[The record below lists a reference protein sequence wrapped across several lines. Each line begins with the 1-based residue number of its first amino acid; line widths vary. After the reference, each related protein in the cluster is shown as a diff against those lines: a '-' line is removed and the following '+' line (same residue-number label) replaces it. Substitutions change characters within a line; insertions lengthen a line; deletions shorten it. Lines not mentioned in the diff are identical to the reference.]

1 MGDYSELLAR
11 KHVAVMAAGFD
22 HGPLSDAMF
31 GYQRDVTAFALR
43 QGRAALFL
51 DTGLGKTLCQLEW
64 ARQVAEHTGKPVLI
78 LAPLA
83 VAAQTVRE
91 AARFGIGPA
100 RVVREQAAVGD
111 GINIANYEMLQ
122 AFDPTA
128 FGGVVLDE
136 SSILKSFMG
145 ATKRRLTEAFADTPY
160 RLACTA
166 TPAPNDH
173 MELLNHAEF
182 LGIIRPNEALS
193 RWFVNDTSTASQSWR
208 LKGHAVDD
216 FWSWVASWARCVG
229 KPSDLGY
236 DDAGFDLPALDLRQH
251 TIQTDLSEQRGD
263 TLFRIPDMSATSMH
277 REKRMTTDERAARVA
292 SIVAADPG
300 ESWIVWCDTDY
311 EAKALMT
318 RIPGAVEVSGS
329 MPLATKEER
338 LTGFSEGRI
347 RVLVSKPRLAGFGL
361 NWQHCGRMAF
371 AGLSFS
377 YEAYYQAVRRCWRF
391 GQKRAVQVHVVM
403 ADTERAIVDAVT
415 RKSADHDEM
424 KAAMYRAMRRASRTH
439 QRVASYNPTIPMEVP
454 AWLRTAA

>member
-1 MGDYSELLAR
+1 MSDYTSLLAR
-11 KHVAVMAAGFD
+11 KRVAAQPVGFD
-22 HGPLSDAMF
+22 ASPLPDAMF
-31 GYQRDVTAFALR
+31 GYQRDVTTFALK

-51 DTGLGKTLCQLEW
+51 DTGLGKTYCQLEW
-64 ARQVAEHTGKPVLI
+64 ARQVAEHTGKPVLV

-100 RVVREQAAVGD
+100 RVVREQAAVGP
-111 GINIANYEMLQ
+111 GINIANYEMLA

-136 SSILKSFMG
+136 SSILKSFQG
-145 ATKRRLTEAFADTPY
+145 STKRALVDAFASTPY

-182 LGIIRPNEALS
+182 LGVIRANEALS

-208 LKGHAVDD
+208 LKGHAETD
-216 FWSWVASWARCVG
+216 FWSWVASWARCIG

-251 TIQTDLSEQRGD
+251 TIQTDLSEQRGE

-277 REKRMTTDERAARVA
+277 REKRMTTDDRAEKVA
-292 SIVAADPG
+292 AIVAAEPA
-300 ESWIVWCDTDY
+300 EPWIVWCDTDY
-311 EAKALMT
+311 EAAALMA

-329 MPLATKEER
+329 MPLKVKEDR
-338 LTGFSEGRI
+338 LVGFSEGRI

-361 NWQHCGRMAF
+361 NWQHCARVAF

-391 GQKRAVQVHVVM
+391 GQKRAVHVHVVM

-415 RKSADHDEM
+415 RKGADHDEM
-424 KAAMYRAMRRASRTH
+424 KAAMYRAMRRASREH
-439 QRVASYNPTIPMEVP
+439 MRLAVYNPTIPMEVP

>member
-1 MGDYSELLAR
+1 M
-11 KHVAVMAAGFD
+11 
-22 HGPLSDAMF
+22 
-31 GYQRDVTAFALR
+31 
-43 QGRAALFL
+43 
-51 DTGLGKTLCQLEW
+51 
-64 ARQVAEHTGKPVLI
+64 AEHTAKPVLI

-83 VAAQTVRE
+83 VASQTVRE

-100 RVVREQAAVGD
+100 CVVREQSAVAA

-122 AFDPTA
+122 AFDPA
-128 FGGVVLDE
+128 SFGGIVLDE

-145 ATKRRLTEAFADTPY
+145 ATKRRLVEVFAGTPY

-216 FWSWVASWARCVG
+216 FWAWVASWARCVG

-277 REKRMTTDERAARVA
+277 REKRLTTDERAAKVA
-292 SIVAADPG
+292 AIVAAEPA
-300 ESWIVWCDTDY
+300 EPWVVWCDTDY
-311 EAKALMT
+311 EAGALMA
-318 RIPGAVEVSGS
+318 RIPDAVEVSGS
-329 MPLATKEER
+329 MPLALKEER
-338 LTGFSEGRI
+338 LTAFAEGRV

-361 NWQHCGRMAF
+361 NWQHCARMAF

-391 GQKRAVQVHVVM
+391 GQKRAVHVHVVM
-403 ADTERAIVDAVT
+403 ADTERAIVDTVT

-439 QRVASYNPTIPMEVP
+439 LRVASYNPTIPMEIP
-454 AWLRTAA
+454 AWLRTTA